1 MPPMGRRWQQE
12 DEVKA
17 RMMAASDGDI
27 YPACTRLRL
36 AFYSSAETRQRKAAD
51 VWRLAI
57 ARLAAGADPDALL
70 YALADGV
77 TLGPHGTPW
86 R

>member
-12 DEVKA
+12 DEVRAK
-17 RMMAASDGDI
+17 MMEASDGAI
-27 YPACTRLRL
+27 YPACTRRRL
-36 AFYSSAETRQRKAAD
+36 AFNSSDETRQRKAND
-51 VWRLAI
+51 VWRFVI
-57 ARLAAGADPDALL
+57 ARLAAGADPEALL
-70 YALADGV
+70 YAPADGI